1 MGFKLTNQSK
11 YENGK
16 LNGFEFMSGVK
27 AEDKVEVVNSEL
39 ELLEY
44 IRLTETI
51 EELDTL
57 TV

>member
-1 MGFKLTNQSK
+1 
-11 YENGK
+11 
-16 LNGFEFMSGVK
+16 MSGVK